1 MPLVFMASSS
11 SKPSSKRAPAQPHP
25 AGPEQAQN
33 IWLAGMGALAKAQT
47 EGSKAFD
54 SLVKQGLALQNQT
67 QALAKAQFAEA
78 AQRIEAMATTSPL
91 GPERWNA
98 LEGIFEKRVAS
109 ALARLGLPDAEA
121 LERLEARVA
130 ALEQALARQPKSA
143 GAEPGVPAAKK
154 PATRT
159 KRTP

>member
-1 MPLVFMASSS
+1 
-11 SKPSSKRAPAQPHP
+11 
-25 AGPEQAQN
+25 
-33 IWLAGMGALAKAQT
+33 
-47 EGSKAFD
+47 
-54 SLVKQGLALQNQT
+54 
-67 QALAKAQFAEA
+67 
-78 AQRIEAMATTSPL
+78 MATTSPL

-130 ALEQALARQPKSA
+130 ALEQALARQPK
-143 GAEPGVPAAKK
+143 GAEAEPAAAAAKK

>member
-1 MPLVFMASSS
+1 
-11 SKPSSKRAPAQPHP
+11 
-25 AGPEQAQN
+25 
-33 IWLAGMGALAKAQT
+33 
-47 EGSKAFD
+47 
-54 SLVKQGLALQNQT
+54 
-67 QALAKAQFAEA
+67 
-78 AQRIEAMATTSPL
+78 MATTSPL

-154 PATRT
+154 SATRT